1 MARSARSAAL
11 EHGVVAVGYRS
22 AKLFGSVTVTGRCR
36 SGQLV
41 IGCRRIKQGL
51 PQGLRGDNLC
61 QSTEAARFLAVLC
74 GRVGQSGGVPIGH
87 DFLPDAQSTEEGGS
101 NSAQAN
107 DIE

>member
-1 MARSARSAAL
+1 MRI
-11 EHGVVAVGYRS
+11 RS
-22 AKLFGSVTVTGRCR
+22 AKLFGSVTAPGHFQ

-61 QSTEAARFLAVLC
+61 QCPEAARFRAVLC

-87 DFLPDAQSTEEGGS
+87 DFLPDAHSTEEGGS